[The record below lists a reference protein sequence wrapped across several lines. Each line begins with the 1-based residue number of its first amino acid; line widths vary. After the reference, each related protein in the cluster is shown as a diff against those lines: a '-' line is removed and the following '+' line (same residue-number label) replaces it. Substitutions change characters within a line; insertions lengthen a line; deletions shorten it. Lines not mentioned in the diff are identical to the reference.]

1 MAGIF
6 FEIDEV
12 LNESIMTGVPSLIVE
27 GIDDIGIYIDL
38 AKRVPFD
45 VEVYAVEH
53 VEGYGQGC
61 GEVIKAITA
70 LESLPPT
77 QYKLSSYILGV
88 IDKDVREYRGELP
101 SSSAILVLK
110 YYSIESHFISKA
122 IIANTLRLCT
132 KSSHEM
138 INEELCDLIM
148 SEIEVKLLDLYYHSL
163 EALKNATHTG
173 YAADFAYSYTPG
185 RIKDVQAKA
194 LIQAKKAE
202 LDLFADSLNI
212 TKNMNSIK
220 CIARG
225 KWLIDVFSDE
235 LVTCIE
241 NLQNLCRVKTINSCL
256 SCITTAYDK
265 CLYRMKDGFNK
276 NTIKSLAASHV
287 AGVEFDYIVNRISE
301 LQPEAR
307 V

>member
-1 MAGIF
+1 MTGIF
-6 FEIDEV
+6 FEVDEV

-38 AKRVPFD
+38 VKRVPFD

-53 VEGYGQGC
+53 IEGYGQGC

-70 LESLPPT
+70 LENLPQT
-77 QYKLSSYILGV
+77 QYELPSYVLGV

-101 SSSAILVLK
+101 NSPAILVLK

-122 IIANTLRLCT
+122 IIANTLKLCT
-132 KSSHEM
+132 KSSQNM

-163 EALKNATHTG
+163 EALKNATQAG
-173 YAADFAYSYTPG
+173 YAADFAYSFTPG
-185 RIKDVQAKA
+185 RIKDAQAKA
-194 LIQAKKAE
+194 LIQAKKTE
-202 LDLFADSLNI
+202 LDQFAESLNI
-212 TKNMNSIK
+212 TKNIDSIK

-235 LVTCIE
+235 LVTHIE
-241 NLQNLCRVKTINSCL
+241 NLQNLCRTHTINSCL

-287 AGVEFDYIVNRISE
+287 TGMEFDYIVNRISE
-301 LQPEAR
+301 FRPEAR

>member
-1 MAGIF
+1 MTGIF
-6 FEIDEV
+6 LEVDEV
-12 LNESIMTGVPSLIVE
+12 LNESIMTGIPSLIVE

-45 VEVYAVEH
+45 VEVYAVEYI
-53 VEGYGQGC
+53 EGYGQGC

-70 LESLPPT
+70 LENLPKT
-77 QYKLSSYILGV
+77 QYELPSHILGV

-101 SSSAILVLK
+101 SSPAILVLK

-122 IIANTLRLCT
+122 IIANTLKLCT
-132 KSSHEM
+132 KSSHDM

-163 EALKNATHTG
+163 EALRHAMQAD
-173 YAADFAYSYTPG
+173 YVADFAYSFTPG
-185 RIKDVQAKA
+185 RIKDAQAKA
-194 LIQAKKAE
+194 LIQAKKSE
-202 LDLFADSLNI
+202 LDQFAESLNI
-212 TKNMNSIK
+212 IKNMDSIK
-220 CIARG
+220 SIARG

-241 NLQNLCRVKTINSCL
+241 NLQSLCRAHTINSCL

-301 LQPEAR
+301 LRPEAR
-307 V
+307 A